1 MSQFGQMLPRLV
13 TAVPGPASR
22 ALAARLAAVESRNIT
37 QISEAGPIFW
47 AEARGA
53 NVRDADGNV
62 YVDLTA
68 GFGVAAAGH
77 ANPRVTRALAEQ
89 AARLPHALG
98 DVHPA
103 DVKVALLERLAELAP
118 GGLGVTILASSG
130 AEAVEAALKTALLR
144 TGRPGVLAF
153 TGGYHGLTYGALA
166 ATWRA
171 EFRRPFEAQLNRG
184 ARFAPYPYVY
194 RWGEQVAG
202 VLGRGEG
209 GGEGGRAREGA
220 ERQEDAEQICV
231 EALEA
236 ARRAVE
242 AAASSEA
249 PIGAVLVEP
258 VQGRGGIVVPP
269 AGFLAGLRALADE
282 HGLVLIFDEV
292 YTGFGRTGRL
302 FACEHWGV
310 LPDVLVVGK
319 ALAGGLPLSA
329 AIGTAAVMEA
339 WPPSTGEA
347 IHTSTFLGNPTACG
361 AALAQLAEIEE
372 RGLVARAAA
381 LGAWLRERLAGWT
394 DRFASV
400 GEVRG
405 VGLLQGVEL
414 VEDRASR
421 RPATAL
427 ARRVADGALRRGVLV
442 LGEGPAGN
450 VLAFTPPLVITE
462 AQLQHALGVLEAEL
476 EAAGA

>member
-1 MSQFGQMLPRLV
+1 MTEFGQMLPRLV
-13 TAVPGPASR
+13 TAVPGPESR
-22 ALAARLAAVESRNIT
+22 ALAARLSAVESRNIT
-37 QISEAGPIFW
+37 QISDAGPIFW

-89 AARLPHALG
+89 ASRLPHALG
-98 DVHPA
+98 DVHPSDA
-103 DVKVALLERLAELAP
+103 KVALLERLAALAP
-118 GGLGVTILASSG
+118 GELGVTILASSG
-130 AEAVEAALKTALLR
+130 AEAVEAALKTAVLG

-171 EFRRPFEAQLNRG
+171 EFRQSFEVQLNRG
-184 ARFAPYPYVY
+184 VRFAPYPYVY
-194 RWGEQVAG
+194 RWAEQVAG
-202 VLGRGEG
+202 VMGRGGGKGEG
-209 GGEGGRAREGA
+209 GAWTRAEG
-220 ERQEDAEQICV
+220 QEDADGICAA
-231 EALEA
+231 ALEA
-236 ARRAVE
+236 ARRIVE
-242 AAASSEA
+242 ESASSDA

-269 AGFLAGLRALADE
+269 SGFLAGLRALADE

-339 WPPSTGEA
+339 WPPSSGEA
-347 IHTSTFLGNPTACG
+347 IHTSTFLGNPVACR

-381 LGAWLRERLAGWT
+381 LGAWLRERLVGWM

-405 VGLLQGVEL
+405 LGLMQGVEL
-414 VEDRASR
+414 VEDRTTR
-421 RPATAL
+421 RPAAEL
-427 ARRVADGALRRGVLV
+427 ARRVVEGALRRGVLL

-462 AQLQHALGVLEAEL
+462 AQLEHAVGVLEAEL